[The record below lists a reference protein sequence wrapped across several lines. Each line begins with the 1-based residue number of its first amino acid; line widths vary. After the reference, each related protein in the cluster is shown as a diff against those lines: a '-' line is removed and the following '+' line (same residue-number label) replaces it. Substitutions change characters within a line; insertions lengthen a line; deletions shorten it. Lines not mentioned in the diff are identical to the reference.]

1 MTIKK
6 KTSNFPFKDGMEAKA
21 FNKVGTHG
29 HGSEKREEKVLS
41 LTRSHNN
48 NNNNNNKKHFSGSED
63 CVGGDFVVVHSERS
77 KKERLRELSV
87 VAGTTTT
94 TTSSS
99 FDYLDCEMG
108 CDNMSDNEDE
118 LRLEE
123 EEEEEESS
131 LSIIGS
137 SKRFKVPK
145 KFFDDCNGVDHA
157 SVPRKLRS
165 ATKKR
170 NRESISQP
178 LPDSK
183 KLNYKISGVESFIKN
198 GAKKSKL
205 NMKCGSDKFPRKNV
219 TGPITKDEEEVVE
232 TLYALAGMFP
242 NNDASEKSKLDSE
255 SIEAKPS
262 AMPVS
267 KESPMPT
274 LEDSAVTNDNLSSTP
289 LITAEAANLSSN
301 FKSSPE
307 ETAKVDSLDEHSV
320 QEKHVLPESKK
331 IHMESDCSG
340 HQLNLHSMSFL
351 ANSESSNENPL
362 RYSDLSLDTRLKP
375 PTQPGT
381 PIIDVKPEIALG
393 PVITIG
399 SQPEQQN
406 VSNEFKK
413 NGTALWPGLSSE
425 ASHGVGSHGLL
436 QSSGA
441 KIPGWLDTATF
452 APRHRSFENG
462 SLTGKVS
469 KVVNKKPWKR
479 CATHFHI
486 SHLIQILNIQEK
498 QERLPLQPNQL
509 RPQEGS
515 SLGVLMAINNFQG
528 VDNRLNAI
536 ASSSNVC
543 NSTAERNISEAKTG
557 SLQHQ
562 RLHQDQPQAALAS
575 GAYNSQQQ
583 GFDFLSLSAGGGGV
597 EAKNSVSRAGN
608 GLDSSSQFQV
618 PYLQSL
624 AQQLTIMPF
633 SMSQSRYTSSAYS
646 DQLSVAPAAAH
657 QVQLQ
662 LPLYLGS
669 PLCGSNASPA
679 ALTKQQ
685 QHPQQQQ
692 QHLQQ
697 QQQHLHQQQQHQLF
711 WTAQL
716 AAQYKP
722 VGTSTSMS
730 QVQSWQQG
738 RQDTQMWI
746 PCSNA
751 LIPPPPSP
759 LEVLGPKYTPL
770 SQQQQY
776 LMDIT
781 SSLPHARVKRQ
792 DHLLPS
798 VYEET
803 GGGFHAS
810 GALPLQL
817 LCNERL

>member
-1 MTIKK
+1 MDKARQVRR
-6 KTSNFPFKDGMEAKA
+6 EARR
-21 FNKVGTHG
+21 F
-29 HGSEKREEKVLS
+29 S

-48 NNNNNNKKHFSGSED
+48 NNNNKHFSGSED

-77 KKERLRELSV
+77 KKERLREFSV
-87 VAGTTTT
+87 VAGTI

-99 FDYLDCEMG
+99 FDYQDCEIG
-108 CDNMSDNEDE
+108 CDHASDNEDE
-118 LRLEE
+118 LRL
-123 EEEEEESS
+123 EEEESS

-183 KLNYKISGVESFIKN
+183 KLNHKISGVESFIKN

-205 NMKCGSDKFPRKNV
+205 SMKQCGSDKFPRKTV

-255 SIEAKPS
+255 SMEAKPS

-274 LEDSAVTNDNLSSTP
+274 LEDSAVTNDNLSLTP

-301 FKSSPE
+301 FESSPE
-307 ETAKVDSLDEHSV
+307 ETAKVDSLDELSV
-320 QEKHVLPESKK
+320 QEKPVSPESKK
-331 IHMESDCSG
+331 ISMESDCSG
-340 HQLNLHSMSFL
+340 RQLNLHSMSFL
-351 ANSESSNENPL
+351 ANSESRNENPL

-375 PTQPGT
+375 PAQPGT

-393 PVITIG
+393 PVSVIAIG
-399 SQPEQQN
+399 SQPEQQD
-406 VSNEFKK
+406 VIKESKK
-413 NGTALWPGLSSE
+413 NGPALWPGLSSE

-436 QSSGA
+436 QSSDA

-469 KVVNKKPWKR
+469 KVVVNKKPWKR

-486 SHLIQILNIQEK
+486 SHLIQILNIQEN

-515 SLGVLMAINNFQG
+515 GLGVLMAINNFQG

-536 ASSSNVC
+536 ASPSNVC
-543 NSTAERNISEAKTG
+543 NSTTERNISEAKIG
-557 SLQHQ
+557 SLQRQ

-575 GAYNSQQQ
+575 GPYNSQQQ
-583 GFDFLSLSAGGGGV
+583 GFDFLSLSTGGGGV

-608 GLDSSSQFQV
+608 GLDSSPQFQV

-624 AQQLTIMPF
+624 AQKQTLMPF
-633 SMSQSRYTSSAYS
+633 SMPQSRYTSSAYS

-685 QHPQQQQ
+685 QHQR
-692 QHLQQ
+692 
-697 QQQHLHQQQQHQLF
+697 F
-711 WTAQL
+711 WPAQL
-716 AAQYKP
+716 AAQYRP
-722 VGTSTSMS
+722 VGTSTSMT

-738 RQDTQMWI
+738 RQDTQMRI

-751 LIPPPPSP
+751 HIPPPPSP
-759 LEVLGPKYTPL
+759 LEVLGPKYTPF

-781 SSLPHARVKRQ
+781 ASLPHARVKRQ